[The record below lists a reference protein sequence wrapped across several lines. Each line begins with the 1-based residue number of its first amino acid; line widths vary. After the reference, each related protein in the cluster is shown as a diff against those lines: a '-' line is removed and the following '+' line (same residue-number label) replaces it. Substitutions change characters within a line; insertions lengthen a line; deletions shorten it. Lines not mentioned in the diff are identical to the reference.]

1 LRDGLAELPRASPSV
16 RARLDAEAAAAGWPA
31 LHERLRAIDPVAATR
46 IAPGDRQRIQR
57 ALEVYELT
65 GSSIT
70 ELQRDAAPSGGAD
83 VRVIAL
89 VPDDRAALG
98 ARIERR
104 FDAMVEAGFVDEVE
118 TLRRRGDLDPARPS
132 IRSVGYR
139 QIWGYLGGEYAWPEA
154 RRRAIVATR
163 QLAKRQLTWLRA
175 DTRCER
181 WPAFAV
187 DLPARLAASA
197 ARLRRAAP

>member
-1 LRDGLAELPRASPSV
+1 VVDP
-16 RARLDAEAAAAGWPA
+16 AAAA
-31 LHERLRAIDPVAATR
+31 R
-46 IAPGDRQRIQR
+46 IGRNDRQRIQR
-57 ALEVYELT
+57 ALEVHELT

-70 ELQRDAAPSGGAD
+70 ELQRGGAPAGRAE
-83 VRVIAL
+83 VLAIAV

-98 ARIERR
+98 ARIEQR

-139 QIWGYLGGEYAWPEA
+139 QIWGYLGGEYDWPEA

-175 DTRCER
+175 DVRCER
-181 WPAFAV
+181 WPAFAA
-187 DLPARLAASA
+187 DLPERLAARA
-197 ARLRRAAP
+197 ARLRRTTP